1 MKTKGM
7 KMMDLLKNNLEQ
19 ELFKYM
25 EICEEN
31 TIIISPFISFNI
43 AEKFVQIIK
52 DKNIDCKIITR
63 FERKAFI
70 EKASSLEALKLLI
83 ENGVQIFALKEL
95 HSKVYLID
103 LKRCLVGSANFTNKG
118 LNKNHELLLFF
129 DEDSEVE
136 KFNSYANELIK
147 QLDDWAITIERIQ
160 REQKIIEGYKETQKE
175 KGKID
180 DSWGADLKTEE
191 SVDENAIV
199 LSVPAGGTIHLIEK
213 YYVHAHPISNGYNYS
228 LTNYLTFRK
237 PNGGVMDKIYRI
249 NKTFPIEMMKWKS
262 EMEKLDIPDTIKD
275 SVANYI
281 VDRYRDF
288 EFDKAPK
295 YKFYLLKLLCDLT
308 NEPHPPANNPG
319 GWLYTIKDLKESTG
333 YVLTI
338 NQKKKKH
345 LVAD

>member
-1 MKTKGM
+1 MK
-7 KMMDLLKNNLEQ
+7 DLLKNNLEQ
-19 ELFKYM
+19 ELFKCVKM
-25 EICEEN
+25 CEEN

-83 ENGVQIFALKEL
+83 ENGVQIFALKDL

-103 LKRCLVGSANFTNKG
+103 LKRCFVGSANFTNKG

-175 KGKID
+175 MEKID

-199 LSVPAGGTIHLIEK
+199 LSVPAGDTIHLIEK

-228 LTNYLTFRK
+228 PTNYITFRK

-249 NKTFPIEMMKWKS
+249 NKTFPIEMMKWES
-262 EMEKLDIPDTIKD
+262 EMEKLNIQI
-275 SVANYI
+275 
-281 VDRYRDF
+281 
-288 EFDKAPK
+288 
-295 YKFYLLKLLCDLT
+295 LLKIVL
-308 NEPHPPANNPG
+308 
-319 GWLYTIKDLKESTG
+319 
-333 YVLTI
+333 LTI
-338 NQKKKKH
+338 LLIDIGILISIRPKSINFIF
-345 LVAD
+345 

>member
-1 MKTKGM
+1 M
-7 KMMDLLKNNLEQ
+7 
-19 ELFKYM
+19 
-25 EICEEN
+25 
-31 TIIISPFISFNI
+31 SPFISLNV
-43 AEKFVQIIK
+43 AEKLLQIVK
-52 DKNIDCKIITR
+52 DKNVDCKIITR
-63 FERKAFI
+63 FERKVFI
-70 EKASSLEALKLLI
+70 EKASSLEALKILI
-83 ENGVQIFALKEL
+83 ENDVQIFALKGL
-95 HSKVYLID
+95 HSKFYLID
-103 LKRCLVGSANFTNKG
+103 LKRCFVGSANFTNKG

-147 QLDDWAITIERIQ
+147 ELDDWAITIERIQ
-160 REQKIIEGYKETQKE
+160 REQEIVEGYKEIQKDTQK
-175 KGKID
+175 ID
-180 DSWGADLKTEE
+180 ASWGADLKTEE

-199 LSVPAGGTIHLIEK
+199 LSVPAGNTIHLIEK

-228 LTNYLTFRK
+228 PTNYITFRK

-262 EMEKLDIPDTIKD
+262 EMEKLDIPDSIKE

-281 VDRYRDF
+281 IDRYRNF

-308 NEPHPPANNPG
+308 NEPHPPVNNPG
-319 GWLYTIKDLKESTG
+319 GWLYTIKELKESIG

-338 NQKKKKH
+338 NQKKKKI
-345 LVAD
+345 

>member
-1 MKTKGM
+1 M
-7 KMMDLLKNNLEQ
+7 KMKDLLKNNLEQ
-19 ELFKYM
+19 ELFKCVKM
-25 EICEEN
+25 CEEN

-83 ENGVQIFALKEL
+83 ENGVQIFALKDL

-103 LKRCLVGSANFTNKG
+103 LKRCFVGSANFTNKG

-175 KGKID
+175 MEKID

-199 LSVPAGGTIHLIEK
+199 LSVPAGDTIHLIEK

-228 LTNYLTFRK
+228 PTNYITFRK

-249 NKTFPIEMMKWKS
+249 NKTFPIEMMKWES
-262 EMEKLDIPDTIKD
+262 EMEKLNIQI
-275 SVANYI
+275 
-281 VDRYRDF
+281 
-288 EFDKAPK
+288 
-295 YKFYLLKLLCDLT
+295 LLKIVL
-308 NEPHPPANNPG
+308 
-319 GWLYTIKDLKESTG
+319 
-333 YVLTI
+333 LTI
-338 NQKKKKH
+338 LLIDIGILISIRPKSINFIF
-345 LVAD
+345 

>member
-1 MKTKGM
+1 MY
-7 KMMDLLKNNLEQ
+7 LLKNNLEQ
-19 ELFKYM
+19 ELFEYIGM
-25 EICEEN
+25 CEEN

-70 EKASSLEALKLLI
+70 EKASSLEALKLLV
-83 ENGVQIFALKEL
+83 ENGIQIFALKDL

-103 LKRCLVGSANFTNKG
+103 LKGCFVGSANFTNKG

-129 DEDSEVE
+129 DEDSEVV
-136 KFNSYANELIK
+136 KFSSYANELIK
-147 QLDDWAITIERIQ
+147 QLDDWEITIERIQ
-160 REQKIIEGYKETQKE
+160 REQKIIEGYKVTQKE
-175 KGKID
+175 MEIE
-180 DSWGADLKTEE
+180 DSWGADLKKEE
-191 SVDENAIV
+191 SFDENEIV
-199 LSVPAGGTIHLIEK
+199 LSVPAGDTIHLIEE

-228 LTNYLTFRK
+228 PTNYITFRK

-262 EMEKLDIPDTIKD
+262 EIEKLDIPDTIKD
-275 SVANYI
+275 SVVNYI
-281 VDRYRDF
+281 VDRHRDF

-308 NEPHPPANNPG
+308 NEPHPPVNNPG

-338 NQKKKKH
+338 NQKKKKL

>member
-1 MKTKGM
+1 
-7 KMMDLLKNNLEQ
+7 MMELLKNNLEQ
-19 ELFKYM
+19 ELFKHIEM
-25 EICEEN
+25 CEEN

-52 DKNIDCKIITR
+52 DKNIDCKVITR

-83 ENGVQIFALKEL
+83 ENGVEIFALKEL
-95 HSKVYLID
+95 HSKAYLID
-103 LKRCLVGSANFTNKG
+103 LKRCFVGSANFTNKG

-160 REQKIIEGYKETQKE
+160 REQKIIEGYKETRKE
-175 KGKID
+175 MEKID

-199 LSVPAGGTIHLIEK
+199 LSVPAGDTIHLIEK

-228 LTNYLTFRK
+228 PTNYITFRK
-237 PNGGVMDKIYRI
+237 PNGGVMDKIYKI

-275 SVANYI
+275 NVANYI

-319 GWLYTIKDLKESTG
+319 GWLYTIKDLKECTG

-338 NQKKKKH
+338 NQMKKKL

>member
-1 MKTKGM
+1 MKK
-7 KMMDLLKNNLEQ
+7 MDLLKNNLEQ
-19 ELFKYM
+19 ELFKYI

-70 EKASSLEALKLLI
+70 EKASSLEALKLLV
-83 ENGVQIFALKEL
+83 ENGVQIFALKDL
-95 HSKVYLID
+95 HSKAYLID
-103 LKRCLVGSANFTNKG
+103 LKWCFVGSANFTNKG

-129 DEDSEVE
+129 DEDSGVE
-136 KFNSYANELIK
+136 KFSSYANELIK
-147 QLDDWAITIERIQ
+147 QLVDWAITIERIQ
-160 REQKIIEGYKETQKE
+160 REQEIIEGYKETQKE
-175 KGKID
+175 TQKTD
-180 DSWGADLKTEE
+180 DSWGADLKTEK

-199 LSVPAGGTIHLIEK
+199 LSVPARDTIHLIEK
-213 YYVHAHPISNGYNYS
+213 YYVHAHPISSGYNYS
-228 LTNYLTFRK
+228 PTKYITFRK

-249 NKTFPIEMMKWKS
+249 NKTLSIEMKEWNS
-262 EMEKLDIPDTIKD
+262 EIKKIDIPDIIKD
-275 SVANYI
+275 SVVNYI

-288 EFDKAPK
+288 DFDKAQK
-295 YKFYLLKLLCDLT
+295 YKFYLLSLLCELP
-308 NEPHPPANNPG
+308 NEPHPPANNAG

-333 YVLTI
+333 HVFTI
-338 NQKKKKH
+338 NQIKKKH